1 MSSVAHTGSGGRV
14 QIVMVEELQ
23 KGMGHH
29 WGDRKCV
36 CVCGGGGGG
45 NHWGERKL
53 MLPLGLLFSLWCIF
67 SEDIRPLALLGQC

>member
-1 MSSVAHTGSGGRV
+1 MYIALMEHKGLFINVLWCCCDLAVVGKEMSSVAHTGSGGRV

-36 CVCGGGGGG
+36 CV
-45 NHWGERKL
+45 
-53 MLPLGLLFSLWCIF
+53 
-67 SEDIRPLALLGQC
+67 